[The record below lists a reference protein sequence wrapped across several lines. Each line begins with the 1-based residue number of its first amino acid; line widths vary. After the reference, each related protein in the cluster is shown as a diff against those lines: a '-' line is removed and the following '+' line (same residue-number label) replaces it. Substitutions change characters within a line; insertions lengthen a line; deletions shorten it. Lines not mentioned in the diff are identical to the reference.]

1 MRGKDKTGMD
11 LKYAV
16 QGIIG
21 CVLFGI
27 GDWLLGF
34 VDPGEIKEDVFYFI
48 SAGHGAGYPDWKIK
62 ATLALAVIGV
72 LFLQQGFVH
81 ISDLM
86 KEEKDK
92 AGAARVFTFL
102 TYAWLVIHFAVTI
115 IVFVY
120 SYTARTVT
128 SEKAVSISN
137 ALDKVFDPCI
147 LIAYLIVAISLTDL
161 VVVIARGRTV
171 LKRTDAF
178 FTPLTWMALIGVIS
192 MILPSSPFS
201 KGLYAFCMN
210 GGMIIWFITLLL
222 NKHPNSR

>member
-1 MRGKDKTGMD
+1 MEK
-11 LKYAV
+11 KYAV

-34 VDPGEIKEDVFYFI
+34 VDPGEIKGDVFYFL
-48 SAGHGAGYPDWKIK
+48 SAGHGAGYPSWKIK
-62 ATLALAVIGV
+62 VTLALAVIGV

-86 KEEKDK
+86 KAEKDK
-92 AGAARVFTFL
+92 AGAERVFTFL

-178 FTPLTWMALIGVIS
+178 FTPMTWMALIGVIS